1 MILRRGVEAVV
12 ERLERLRIRKT
23 ALGKSCFFD
32 FMRIKPIGQEGKLRD
47 TL

>member
-1 MILRRGVEAVV
+1 MILKSGTKAVV

-23 ALGKSCFFD
+23 ALGKDCFFD
-32 FMRIKPIGQEGKLRD
+32 FMRIKPIGQECKLRD